1 VEEIIQV
8 QQQYYIMASSAR
20 LNDRVRVLKH
30 ADSFAV
36 FDAKG
41 DILPIGHG
49 EQGLYHEGTRYL
61 SRLEFR
67 LLDRQPFLLSS
78 TVKEQMAVLSVNLT
92 NPDIS
97 SGDVVSLRR
106 NALHVTRTSLLWDM
120 ACHEDLRIRNYELTP
135 VDLKISIVFDADFA
149 DIFEVRGFQR
159 QQRGRMLPPVVD
171 ADGIVMSYE
180 GLDQVT
186 RRLRV
191 RYTTENCQA
200 EPRRLLYQK
209 TLPPRGEASIHV
221 TFSFEQGGV
230 RSPRPTFRQALE
242 RCSAETRAARAGETR
257 LASSNAN
264 FNEWLTRSTM
274 DLHMMFTRTPFGIYP
289 YAGIPWFSTVFGRDG
304 IITALQ
310 YLWINP
316 EPARGVLGYL
326 AATQATELIPE
337 QDAEPGK
344 ILHEARKGELAALGE
359 IPFGR
364 YYGSADATPLFVILA
379 GAYYERTGD
388 RSTAGFL
395 WPHVRRAIEW
405 IEQYG
410 DLDGDGFVEYA
421 RRSEKGLLNQG
432 WKDSH
437 DAIFHADGSLAEG
450 PIALCEVQAYV
461 HAARLQAAVLA
472 EAMGEREFAAEQ
484 RRKADT
490 LRARFEEAFWSE
502 EIGTYGLALDGE
514 KRLCRVRTSN
524 AGHALFSRIADPARA
539 ARIADQLVDET
550 FFSGWGART
559 VATTESRYNPM
570 SYHNGSVWP
579 HDNAMIALGM
589 SRYDIPKAVLL
600 KLFSAVFH
608 ASIFTEL
615 HRLPELYC
623 GFRRQ
628 PGEGPTLYPVAC
640 SPQAWAGGALFMMLQ
655 ASLGL
660 TLEAVPGRLL
670 FQHPALPEWLGEV
683 NVRGLRVG
691 NGQVDLDIY
700 RHERDV
706 EINVVNRRG
715 DVKVIVTK

>member
-1 VEEIIQV
+1 
-8 QQQYYIMASSAR
+8 MASSAR

-30 ADSFAV
+30 ADTFAV

-97 SGDVVSLRR
+97 AGDVVALRR

-120 ACHEDLRIRNYELTP
+120 ACHEDLRIRNFELSP

-159 QQRGRMLPPVVD
+159 QRRGRVLPPVVG
-171 ADGIVMSYE
+171 ADGIVISYE
-180 GLDQVT
+180 GLDQVL
-186 RRLRV
+186 RRLRI

-221 TFSFEQGGV
+221 TFSFEQGNA
-230 RSPRPTFRQALE
+230 RSARPTFRQALE

-257 LASSNAN
+257 LSSSNAN

-274 DLHMMFTRTPFGIYP
+274 DLHMMFTRTPFGLYP

-326 AATQATELIPE
+326 AATQAAEMNPE

-364 YYGSADATPLFVILA
+364 YYGSVDATPLFVILA

-388 RSTAGFL
+388 RSTVGYL

-437 DAIFHADGSLAEG
+437 DAIFHADGNLAEG
-450 PIALCEVQAYV
+450 PVALCEVQAYV
-461 HAARLQAAVLA
+461 YSARLHAAALA
-472 EAMGEREFAAEQ
+472 ETMGDREFAADQ
-484 RRKADT
+484 RRKAEL
-490 LRARFEEAFWSE
+490 LRGRFEEAFWCE
-502 EIGTYGLALDGE
+502 ELHTYGLALDGE
-514 KRLCRVRTSN
+514 KRLCKVRTSN
-524 AGHALFSRIADPARA
+524 AGHALFGRIADPGRA
-539 ARIADQLVDET
+539 ARVADLLVDET

-559 VATTESRYNPM
+559 VATTEARYNPM

-589 SRYDIPKAVLL
+589 SQYEIPKPVLL
-600 KLFSAVFH
+600 RLFSAIFH

-640 SPQAWAGGALFMMLQ
+640 SPQAWASGAMFMMLQ

-660 TLEAVPGRLL
+660 TIEAVPGRLL
-670 FQHPALPEWLGEV
+670 FNHPGLPDWLGEV

-691 NGQVDLDIY
+691 NGQVDLDIH